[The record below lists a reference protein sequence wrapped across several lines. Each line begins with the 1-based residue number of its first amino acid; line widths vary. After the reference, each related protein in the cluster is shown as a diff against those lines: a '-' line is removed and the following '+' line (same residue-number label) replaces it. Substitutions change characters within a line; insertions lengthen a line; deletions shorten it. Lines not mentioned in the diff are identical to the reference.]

1 MSAHPATILVVDDDK
16 KISDFIIDVLS
27 EGGHQARPAYG
38 GQEALDRLAT
48 RERDEI
54 DLVLLDVMMPDID
67 GFTVARRLRA
77 NPATEYLPIIMV
89 TSRDRSSDAAQGLEL
104 GADDYITK
112 PFDPRELLAR
122 ITAMLRLRRA
132 EQNLIGRNRA
142 LAALNTVA
150 QTIGRAVELPDV
162 LRSALDQ
169 VLASLDLIGG
179 MITLKASTG
188 KQTPAVQRWPAFD
201 MQPNSKISDR
211 VAENGHSEKFYLR
224 ARQANQL
231 QAACVPLRSRND
243 VLGTLVVAGSNVHAD
258 DALDLLMTIGS
269 QIGAAVERA
278 RLYEEAQHRS
288 EDLAVLNEITRAVTS
303 SLDLDQVLK
312 TSLHGIRQILHV
324 QAGSLILVE
333 PESGEWQFR
342 NTLNTLEAYLRA
354 DALQPHTG
362 IVHRVI
368 DSREPLILN
377 EVPLESKLHGGGSLD
392 ASRSTTLV
400 LRNILAV
407 PMIVKSRAVGAIVVI
422 NKLEGAFT
430 SDDLEML
437 QFLAAGVAIAAEN
450 ARLYGELADFAKEL
464 ERSQAQLV
472 QAEKLAATGRLAAS
486 IAHEINNPLQ
496 AIHNCLHLAINRPLT
511 EAKKQHYLVM
521 AQEEV
526 ERLITLVQRTL
537 EFYRPSKGR
546 SALTRVNDLIENVLA
561 LANKQLEQVSINVHK
576 NLANDLPEIS
586 AVPDQLVQVWL
597 NLIINAIEAMP
608 DGGELT
614 ITTSATD
621 EWLQV
626 AIRDTGSGVDPE
638 DAAKIFEPFY
648 TTKATGTGLG
658 LSVSYGIIQRHG
670 GRIDVNGVPG
680 EGTAFTVSLPI
691 GVIDDL

>member
-16 KISDFIIDVLS
+16 KISDFLIDLLS
-27 EGGHQARPAYG
+27 EGGHQVRAAYG

-54 DLVLLDVMMPDID
+54 DLVLLDVMMPDVD
-67 GFTVARRLRA
+67 GFTVARRLKSD
-77 NPATEYLPIIMV
+77 PATEYLPIIMV
-89 TSRDRSSDAAQGLEL
+89 TGRDRSIDATYGLEV
-104 GADDYITK
+104 GADDYIAK

-122 ITAMLRLRRA
+122 ITAMLRLRHA

-201 MQPNSKISDR
+201 MQPDSKISDR

-224 ARQANQL
+224 LREAQQL
-231 QAACVPLRSRND
+231 QAACVPLRSRNN

-258 DALDLLMTIGS
+258 DALDLLVTIGS

-324 QAGSLILVE
+324 QAGTLILVE

-342 NTLNTLEAYLRA
+342 NTLNTLEGYLRT
-354 DALQPHTG
+354 DAHQPHTG
-362 IVHRVI
+362 IVYRVI

-377 EVPLESKLHGGGSLD
+377 EVPLKSKLHGGGSTD

-422 NKLEGAFT
+422 NKLEGAYT

-437 QFLAAGVAIAAEN
+437 QFLAAAVAIAAEN

-511 EAKKQHYLVM
+511 EEKKQHYLVM

-561 LANKQLEQVSINVHK
+561 LSSKQFEQGSINVHK
-576 NLANDLPEIS
+576 NLTNNLPEIA
-586 AVPDQLVQVWL
+586 AVPDQLTQVWL

-608 DGGELT
+608 DGGDLT
-614 ITTSATD
+614 ITTSASD
-621 EWLQV
+621 DWLNV
-626 AIRDTGSGVDPE
+626 AIQDTGPGVNPE
-638 DAAKIFEPFY
+638 DVAKIFEPFY

-680 EGTAFTVSLPI
+680 EGTTFSVSLPI